1 MTKAVKPKKPSPPPR
16 QQKVVTPEQKARSAL
31 KSVETAEIASL
42 VESGKKQYTEEP
54 SVWLRFL
61 ATSLTAK
68 LAPAVSNYIDIEDLS
83 SSVLEL
89 CPGELKKTLIGVVKD
104 LDANIR
110 QAFYENCLSAIAND
124 VSKGEFFYLNPQ
136 KF

>member
-1 MTKAVKPKKPSPPPR
+1 MTKAAKPKKPSPPPR
-16 QQKVVTPEQKARSAL
+16 QQKVETPEQKARSAL
-31 KSVETAEIASL
+31 KSVEVAEIASL

-89 CPGELKKTLIGVVKD
+89 CPGELKKMLIGVVKD
-104 LDANIR
+104 LDGTIR

-124 VSKGEFFYLNPQ
+124 VSKGDYFF
-136 KF
+136 F

>member
-1 MTKAVKPKKPSPPPR
+1 LQENGVAKATKPKKPSPPPR
-16 QQKVVTPEQKARSAL
+16 QQREETPEQKARSAL
-31 KSVETAEIASL
+31 KSVEVAELSSL
-42 VESGKKQYTEEP
+42 VESGKKQFSEEP

-61 ATSLTAK
+61 ATSLTSK
-68 LAPAVSNYIDIEDLS
+68 LAPFVSNYVDVEDLS

-89 CPGELKKTLIGVVKD
+89 CPGELKKMLFGIAKD

-124 VSKGEFFYLNPQ
+124 VSKGD
-136 KF
+136 